1 MAVSRPVRFSNDG
14 DAAMRK
20 RRDIVL
26 RITEYLSNGG
36 LFNPELMPHS
46 DVRDLLLACRDEIIA
61 ARACAEMMLQGT
73 GQKICESMA
82 MRALYRQWIPVE
94 ERLPSEG
101 SGGVLGFRRSD
112 IAAGEHSYGMAWNHG
127 GKLAWNE
134 PMTPTHWMP
143 LPAPPTSLDA
153 VREQWDQLHK
163 GPRPMPE
170 VE

>member
-1 MAVSRPVRFSNDG
+1 METDIATRLRSLSEPGTSFDDVGGRSILK
-14 DAAMRK
+14 DAA
-20 RRDIVL
+20 
-26 RITEYLSNGG
+26 
-36 LFNPELMPHS
+36 
-46 DVRDLLLACRDEIIA
+46 DEIERLIDLVGWA
-61 ARACAEMMLQGT
+61 SKQWQETHAGLTKATR
-73 GQKICESMA
+73 
-82 MRALYRQWIPVE
+82 WIPVE

-153 VREQWDQLHK
+153 VREQWYQLHK